1 MVGLLTVGEY
11 ILGNFDC
18 RKYWIPNDNNLLKIN
33 PKIAP
38 IQSFLGVLG
47 MTGLTAYVGL
57 LKIGKLMKVKI
68 QYLFHPTGDV

>member
-1 MVGLLTVGEY
+1 
-11 ILGNFDC
+11 
-18 RKYWIPNDNNLLKIN
+18 LKIN

-57 LKIGKLMKVKI
+57 LKIGKLNEGKDTVFI
-68 QYLFHPTGDV
+68 SSYRRRLVTFRLLT

>member
-1 MVGLLTVGEY
+1 
-11 ILGNFDC
+11 
-18 RKYWIPNDNNLLKIN
+18 LKIN